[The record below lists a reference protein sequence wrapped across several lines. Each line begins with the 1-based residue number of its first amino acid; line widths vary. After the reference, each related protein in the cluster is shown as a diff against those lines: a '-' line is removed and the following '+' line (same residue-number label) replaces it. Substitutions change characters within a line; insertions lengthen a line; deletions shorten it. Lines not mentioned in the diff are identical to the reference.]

1 MTVSAG
7 RRLTG
12 RAVLLI
18 ALGAFGVVILANAVL
33 AFYAVGTFSGL
44 VVPNSYI
51 ASQDFDRRRDAQIA
65 LGWTVGLDY
74 SDGVLEMTMKD
85 ASDRTVR
92 PETLSVSVGRP
103 TQQRDD
109 RTLDLQATLD
119 GVAAPVLLAPGNWR
133 IEISATAED
142 GTLFHQSRA
151 IYVPEP

>member
-1 MTVSAG
+1 MTVSTG
-7 RRLTG
+7 RPLTG

-51 ASQDFDRRRDAQIA
+51 ASQDFDRRRNAQIA
-65 LGWTVGLDY
+65 LGWTDGLGY
-74 SDGVLEMTMKD
+74 TNGVLELTMKD
-85 ASDRTVR
+85 ATDRTVR
-92 PETLSVSVGRP
+92 PETLSISVGRP
-103 TQQRDD
+103 TEQRDD
-109 RTLDLQATLD
+109 RMLDLQATLD

-133 IEISATAED
+133 VEISATAED

-151 IYVPEP
+151 IYVPES

>member
-74 SDGVLEMTMKD
+74 SDGVLGMTMKD
-85 ASDRTVR
+85 ATDRTVR
-92 PETLSVSVGRP
+92 PETLSVSLGRP